1 MSKVFVLLVFV
12 LFSCSKNKLSS
23 NNPTQKPAGK
33 KDEATSTSGSG
44 SGTKDVSDTNDAD
57 ANRSASGQSDPSMND
72 GIPSSTDQGGAQKT
86 TSDSS
91 TKVVKT
97 CQIDDEAT
105 IYLDLSR
112 NAPKYHHYNNLA
124 MDLEFNSDAFD
135 FKMALIG
142 VVVDDGKPI
151 IQIGGQKVFEAFGS
165 GRAQIHQMNKSLNGL
180 LKGGKNLVQG
190 SFYDEEGEDAKL
202 SLKLRGSWSTYQKDC
217 FKDFN
222 HRYTLP

>member
-1 MSKVFVLLVFV
+1 MGKIFVLFIFV

-23 NNPTQKPAGK
+23 NTPTQKSAGK
-33 KDEATSTSGSG
+33 KDEATSTSG
-44 SGTKDVSDTNDAD
+44 TNNAD
-57 ANRSASGQSDPSMND
+57 SSKAGRDQPID
-72 GIPSSTDQGGAQKT
+72 GIPSSADQGGAQNS
-86 TSDSS
+86 TSDST

-97 CQIDDEAT
+97 CQVDEYAT
-105 IYLDLSR
+105 VYLDLSR

-124 MDLEFNSDAFD
+124 LDLEFNADAFD

-151 IQIGGQKVFEAFGS
+151 IQIGGQKVFEHFGS
-165 GRAQIHQMNKSLNGL
+165 GHAQIHQMNKPLDGL

-222 HRYTLP
+222 HRYTLK

>member
-1 MSKVFVLLVFV
+1 MSKIFVLLVCI

-23 NNPTQKPAGK
+23 NTPSQKTAGK
-33 KDEATSTSGSG
+33 KDEATATSG
-44 SGTKDVSDTNDAD
+44 SGTKNVSDTNDAD
-57 ANRSASGQSDPSMND
+57 ANGKASGQSDQSMND
-72 GIPSSTDQGGAQKT
+72 GIPNSTGQGGAQKS

-97 CQIDDEAT
+97 CQLDDEAT
-105 IYLDLSR
+105 VYLDLSR

-124 MDLEFNSDAFD
+124 LDLEFNADAFD

-151 IQIGGQKVFEAFGS
+151 IQIGGQKVFEDFGS
-165 GRAQIHQMNKSLNGL
+165 GHAQIHQMNKPLNGL